1 MKKKV
6 GIITFHA
13 SYNHGSVFQAQ
24 ATQQAIQNL
33 GYDAEIIDYRPKTYD
48 DYDRLYCRRGHSG
61 IKGRL
66 YYALL
71 RIHRTQRL
79 ERIQKF
85 QQYQHEN
92 LCLSQKRYLTYDSL
106 SEIANAYDMF
116 VSGSDQIWSKNV
128 PEIAI
133 DSERAV
139 LAYYLGFTQRKK
151 IAYASSVASMKEK
164 DLKEFQSYLMDYAY
178 ISTRE
183 AIGAERLQHITGR
196 DITTVVDPSFLL
208 DHQEWIHFAEPRKLV
223 DGKYVLLYSL
233 RNYVAEKNWSDA
245 LNIFAEQHGLKIVV
259 IAPYFERKMKN
270 AIDMR
275 LAGPK
280 EFLRLYA
287 DAEVVCTD
295 TFHGT
300 AFAVNFQ
307 KPVYSLGNKYWK
319 GDIRKTSLL
328 KALHMES
335 RLIND
340 ESDLLSIEDYRFD
353 YREANAILERQRE
366 ESICYLRHEL
376 KD

>member
-164 DLKEFQSYLMDYAY
+164 DLKEFQLCLYFYARGNWRRTIVTY
-178 ISTRE
+178 HRKRYNNSCRSFFFIR
-183 AIGAERLQHITGR
+183 
-196 DITTVVDPSFLL
+196 PS
-208 DHQEWIHFAEPRKLV
+208 
-223 DGKYVLLYSL
+223 G
-233 RNYVAEKNWSDA
+233 
-245 LNIFAEQHGLKIVV
+245 
-259 IAPYFERKMKN
+259 M
-270 AIDMR
+270 
-275 LAGPK
+275 
-280 EFLRLYA
+280 
-287 DAEVVCTD
+287 D
-295 TFHGT
+295 TFCGT
-300 AFAVNFQ
+300 AEI
-307 KPVYSLGNKYWK
+307 GRWK
-319 GDIRKTSLL
+319 IRIALL
-328 KALHMES
+328 FEKL
-335 RLIND
+335 RC
-340 ESDLLSIEDYRFD
+340 RKK
-353 YREANAILERQRE
+353 LERCTEHIRRAAWIKNCCDR
-366 ESICYLRHEL
+366 SVF
-376 KD
+376 